1 MTRSELYLVIVC
13 ATFFSLTFLGL
24 VMITAAAIVGALP

>member
-1 MTRSELYLVIVC
+1 MTREQFIIFIAST
-13 ATFFSLTFLGL
+13 TFFSLTFLGL